1 MRVWELWKRVRLGVR
16 RVRIMC
22 YLFCIVVVYCFLEL
36 DHNQLAYGCHDP
48 HAEAAI
54 AGVRTQ
60 GIPRGGAV
68 GDNYSS

>member
-1 MRVWELWKRVRLGVR
+1 
-16 RVRIMC
+16 MC

-60 GIPRGGAV
+60 GIPRGGVV